1 MAVKLNGT
9 NAYLEH
15 TAKLV
20 SAFPYSLMVW
30 SSLDGATGTQQTWVV
45 QQQSTTDTYGM
56 LWLESNSTDKYI
68 TLGNPGSSNTTT
80 HSVAPFPTTAMRLGV
95 VVFTSTTS
103 RTIYYGSSTGVTGTV
118 AGTDDTTNH
127 DRLTVGALHNGG
139 LAARFFTNGSVAEA
153 HVFNVA
159 LTATDVTNLLADSV
173 KPEAITGWVDGWILN
188 PSGSAGSAA
197 PATFTSIGGTRT
209 LTTVGTATVSS
220 QAHPISRSSSSFAGA
235 LVLDNDTVNGSFSTV
250 ANGSFAGALVLDNDT
265 VNCSFGSQSG
275 VITSL
280 PLKTNNGTILASTAL
295 SYICFYNISTGALVL
310 RKTGVS
316 TNASGIFTVTDP
328 LLSSGTQYRVDF
340 ETAAGQ
346 RRMPLATAA

>member
-1 MAVKLNGT
+1 MAVKLDGST
-9 NAYLEH
+9 AYLEH
-15 TAKLV
+15 AAKIV
-20 SAFPYSLMVW
+20 SGFPFSMMVW
-30 SSLDGATGTQQTWVV
+30 ASQDSGGTSQAMLSH
-45 QQQSTTDTYGM
+45 QQSTADRHAL
-56 LWLESNSTDKYI
+56 LWLDGNGTSKYAV
-68 TLGNPGSSNTTT
+68 LRNPGNSGGATKSSAPNPTATMQLA
-80 HSVAPFPTTAMRLGV
+80 VAV
-95 VVFTSTTS
+95 YTSTSS
-103 RTIYYGSSTGVTGTV
+103 RTIYFGSNTGVTDTT
-118 AGTDDTTNH
+118 AMIDDITNH
-127 DRLTVGALHNGG
+127 DRLTVGAWHYNGG
-139 LAARFFTNGSVAEA
+139 VAGLFLNGSVAES
-153 HVFNVA
+153 HLFNVA
-159 LTATDVTNLLADSV
+159 LTSTDVANLLADSV
-173 KPEAITGWVDGWILN
+173 KPEAVTGWVDGWMLN

-265 VNCSFGSQSG
+265 VNGSFGSQSG

-280 PLKTNNGTILASTAL
+280 PLKTNNGTVLASTAL
-295 SYICFYNISTGALVL
+295 SYICFYNITTGALVL

-328 LLSSGTQYRVDF
+328 LLGVGTQYRIDY

>member
-1 MAVKLNGT
+1 MAVKLDGT
-9 NAYLEH
+9 TAYLEH
-15 TAKLV
+15 NAKVV
-20 SAFPYSLMVW
+20 SAFPFSMMVW
-30 SSLDGATGTQQTWVV
+30 VSADAGGTNMAWIA
-45 QQQSTTDTYGM
+45 QQQSNADRHAMSWIDANGTSKYATFRYPG
-56 LWLESNSTDKYI
+56 NSQTATK
-68 TLGNPGSSNTTT
+68 
-80 HSVAPFPTTAMRLGV
+80 TTAPNPAAALNLAV
-95 VVFTSTTS
+95 AVFTSTTS
-103 RTIYYGSSTGVTGTV
+103 ITLYFGSSTGVTV
-118 AGTDDTTNH
+118 VSSAIDDTTNH
-127 DRLTVGALHNGG
+127 DRLTVGAWHHNSGAAG
-139 LAARFFTNGSVAEA
+139 LFCNGSVAEA
-153 HVFNVA
+153 HIFNVA

-173 KPEAITGWVDGWILN
+173 KPEAITGWVDGWMLN

-209 LTTVGTATVSS
+209 LTTVGTATVSA

-265 VNCSFGSQSG
+265 VNGSFGSQSG

-295 SYICFYNISTGALVL
+295 SYICFYNITTGALVL

-328 LLSSGTQYRVDF
+328 LLGVGTQYRIDY